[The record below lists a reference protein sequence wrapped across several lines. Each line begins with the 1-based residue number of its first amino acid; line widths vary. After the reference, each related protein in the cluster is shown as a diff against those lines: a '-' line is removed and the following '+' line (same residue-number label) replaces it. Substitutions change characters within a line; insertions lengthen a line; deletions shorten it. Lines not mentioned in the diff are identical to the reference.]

1 MSDGWSGYSWIGFP
15 FSGYIHSVHNN
26 DHGLNSTSHI
36 EGIWSIL
43 KNIIKSMFI
52 IPNENFILYLRES
65 EFRRNIN
72 SLNNKNKWKELLD
85 IFNYIYNRNLNIEY
99 SEHYL
104 FSLTKNNN

>member
-1 MSDGWSGYSWIGFP
+1 MD
-15 FSGYIHSVHNN
+15 
-26 DHGLNSTSHI
+26 STSHI
-36 EGIWSIL
+36 EGIWSYL
-43 KNIIKSMFI
+43 KKIITSIYVI

-72 SLNNKNKWKELLD
+72 SLNYNKKWKELLD

-104 FSLTKNNN
+104 FSLTEKNN